1 MYGFFRSLHH
11 HKCCPYP
18 CQPCTHARVD
28 SLASCCSNRQEM
40 EAIEKRLLV
49 PEIKYFRQLASAQAA
64 KSRKRTGSKRKLQ
77 SLVQPVHRT
86 SVSQHPL
93 TAMHNWG
100 KELSR
105 HMQSPPSSSATDE
118 QWHCNRAFVQIE
130 AAIAIEL
137 VLYQNAETELMRL
150 LFSGCRFDY
159 KYDSTYVRG
168 DMLLVLISLKSVLK

>member
-1 MYGFFRSLHH
+1 MQLPR
-11 HKCCPYP
+11 
-18 CQPCTHARVD
+18 QPCTHTRM
-28 SLASCCSNRQEM
+28 SSCCSNRQEM

-64 KSRKRTGSKRKLQ
+64 KSRQRTGSKSK
-77 SLVQPVHRT
+77 SLSLAQPLHST
-86 SVSQHPL
+86 SASQHPL
-93 TAMHNWG
+93 TAMHNLG

-105 HMQSPPSSSATDE
+105 HMQKPHSSSATDE
-118 QWHCNRAFVQIE
+118 QWHCSRAFVQIE

-137 VLYQNAETELMRL
+137 VLYQNVETELMRL

-168 DMLLVLISLKSVLK
+168 DVLLVLIYVELVSKWFCFQ